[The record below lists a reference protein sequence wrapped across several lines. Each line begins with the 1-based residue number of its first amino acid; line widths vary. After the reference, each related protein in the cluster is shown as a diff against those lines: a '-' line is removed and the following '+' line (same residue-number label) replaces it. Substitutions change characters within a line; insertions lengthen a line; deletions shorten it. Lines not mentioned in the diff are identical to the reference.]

1 MFFSLCSP
9 CDTEEIIQLFKKTFS
24 DSEGL
29 TEGELI
35 GNLAE
40 DLMEGI
46 EGDGILCFKA
56 VEDERI
62 VACIFFSWLTF
73 EKDVTAYIL
82 SPVAVHTDYQGRGIG
97 QTLINFGLNELR
109 EMDVELAI
117 TYGDINFYSRVGFK
131 TIDERVIKAPL
142 KLSYPHGW
150 LAQSLTGDEIE
161 PVPGNSYCVE
171 ALNKPEY
178 W

>member
-1 MFFSLCSP
+1 MLLSHCSP
-9 CDTEEIIQLFKKTFS
+9 GDTEEIIQLFKKTFS
-24 DSEGL
+24 DSEGQS
-29 TEGELI
+29 EGELI

-40 DLMEGI
+40 DLMAGI

-56 VEDERI
+56 VEDDRI
-62 VACIFFSWLTF
+62 VACIFFSQLTF
-73 EKDVTAYIL
+73 ERDITAYIL
-82 SPVAVHTDYQGRGIG
+82 SPVAVHTDYQSRGIG
-97 QTLINFGLNELR
+97 QALINYGLNALR
-109 EMDVELAI
+109 EMDVGLAI
-117 TYGDINFYSRVGFK
+117 TYGDINFYSRVGFEVV
-131 TIDERVIKAPL
+131 DESVIKAPL